1 MSEAIDTQKGKYLTF
16 EIDGDAYG
24 LEIQHVDD
32 IIGIQEITE
41 VPLQPECVQGV
52 INLRGKIVPTMDVRL
67 RFGKS
72 YREYDD
78 RTCIVVLD
86 MKGTPVGIVVD
97 RVLEVTQ
104 IPKEN
109 ISEPPV
115 FDVEDENKFI
125 SAIGKYEDAP
135 VILLDCLRL
144 LSHSDS
150 ELFVSTE

>member
-1 MSEAIDTQKGKYLTF
+1 MSEVIDTQKGKYLTF

-41 VPLQPECVQGV
+41 VPRQPEYVQGV

-67 RFGKS
+67 RFGKD
-72 YREYDD
+72 YRNYDD

-86 MKGTPVGIVVD
+86 MIGTPVGIVVD

-104 IPKEN
+104 ITSDN
-109 ISEPPV
+109 ISEPPG
-115 FDVEDENKFI
+115 FENESDKKFI
-125 SAIGKYEDAP
+125 AGIGKYEDEP
-135 VILLDCLRL
+135 VILLDCYRL
-144 LSHSDS
+144 LSHTGSD
-150 ELFVSTE
+150 LFVTTE

>member
-1 MSEAIDTQKGKYLTF
+1 MSEVIDTQKGKYLTF

-41 VPLQPECVQGV
+41 VPQQPDCVQGV
-52 INLRGKIVPTMDVRL
+52 INLRGQIVPTMDVRL

-104 IPKEN
+104 ISNEN
-109 ISEPPV
+109 ISETPM
-115 FDVEDENKFI
+115 FEMEDENKFI
-125 SAIGKYEDAP
+125 SGIGKYEEKP

-144 LSHSDS
+144 LSHSET
-150 ELFVSTE
+150 ELFASTD

>member
-1 MSEAIDTQKGKYLTF
+1 MSEVIDTQKGKYLTF

-41 VPLQPECVQGV
+41 VPRQPEYVQGV

-67 RFGKS
+67 RFGKD

-86 MKGTPVGIVVD
+86 MKGIPVGIVVD

-104 IPKEN
+104 IADEN
-109 ISEPPV
+109 ISEPPG
-115 FDVEDENKFI
+115 FETESDEKFI
-125 SAIGKYEDAP
+125 AGIGKYEDEP

-144 LSHSDS
+144 LAHT
-150 ELFVSTE
+150 ELDMFSTPE

>member
-1 MSEAIDTQKGKYLTF
+1 MSEVIDTQKGKYLTF

-41 VPLQPECVQGV
+41 VPRQPEYVQGV

-67 RFGKS
+67 RFGKD
-72 YREYDD
+72 YRNYDD

-86 MKGTPVGIVVD
+86 MIGTPVGIVVD

-104 IPKEN
+104 ITSDN
-109 ISEPPV
+109 ISEPPG
-115 FDVEDENKFI
+115 FENESDKKFI
-125 SAIGKYEDAP
+125 AGIGKYEDEP
-135 VILLDCLRL
+135 VILLDCYRL
-144 LSHSDS
+144 LSHTGSA
-150 ELFVSTE
+150 LFVTTE